1 MGGGVVCTPSDVSE
15 AAPRQLRAE
24 GLRRLPVPLRALPHQ
39 PVQGEG
45 RGRGRSLYP
54 ISQYKVRGVGGGVVC
69 TPADVSEAAPRQL
82 RAEGL
87 RLLPVPLRALPHQPV
102 QGEGRGRGRSLYPI
116 SQYKVRGV
124 GGGVVCT
131 PSDVSEAAPR
141 QLRAEGLRL
150 LPVPLRALPHQP
162 VQGEGRGRGA

>member
-1 MGGGVVCTPSDVSE
+1 MCLKRHLDSYVLKVCGCFQFLFEP
-15 AAPRQLRAE
+15 
-24 GLRRLPVPLRALPHQ
+24 
-39 PVQGEG
+39 
-45 RGRGRSLYP
+45 
-54 ISQYKVRGVGGGVVC
+54 
-69 TPADVSEAAPRQL
+69 
-82 RAEGL
+82 
-87 RLLPVPLRALPHQPV
+87 
-102 QGEGRGRGRSLYPI
+102 YPI

-162 VQGEGRGRGA
+162 VQGEGRSLYPISQYKVRGMGGGVVCTPSDVSEAAPRQLRAEGVRLLPVPLRALPHQPVQGEGRGRGRSLYPISQYKVRGVVCTPSVSTR